1 MALSN
6 LSIHFTWKD
15 VKRSYKNKKLN
26 ISTPTL
32 NEKIN
37 LPRGWHSVLNVHDY
51 SEYIIKKYENL
62 RRKYILIK

>member
-1 MALSN
+1 MNLKRSDKYVALSN

-37 LPRGWHSVLNVHDY
+37 LPRG
-51 SEYIIKKYENL
+51 
-62 RRKYILIK
+62 